1 MSSIQVIVRVYA
13 KKADPKIKFSK
24 ATVGAKYLPEKLH
37 AEPTQYYNVKL
48 VGAEFPL
55 KEGFVEVTFDEK
67 DIWRD
72 VREEYLEKNIVRIRA
87 TSVSWVKELP
97 VRQPD
102 PKPTKPVESADEQ
115 ADECPELPF

>member
-37 AEPTQYYNVKL
+37 AEPTQYYDVKL

-55 KEGFVEVTFDEK
+55 KEGFVEVTFDDR

-72 VREEYLEKNIVRIRA
+72 TRKEYLDKNIVRIRA

-97 VRQPD
+97 VSQPG
-102 PKPTKPVESADEQ
+102 PKPTKPVEAAE
-115 ADECPELPF
+115 ECSENLPF